1 MARCFAFGAVRTA
14 SRRGEAP
21 AFVEQLPW
29 AGVQQRIAP
38 VVEGGKN
45 VRTRTGPLQ
54 RHWRGPYRRSGRP
67 LVSRPDGPRRPDPV
81 GHPYCRNTKDTTVRR
96 LILYMTTTVDGF
108 IAGPNNALD
117 WMLGTSDPG
126 FNDGIVALLRAS
138 DAGFLGYPV
147 GLID

>member
-1 MARCFAFGAVRTA
+1 
-14 SRRGEAP
+14 
-21 AFVEQLPW
+21 
-29 AGVQQRIAP
+29 
-38 VVEGGKN
+38 
-45 VRTRTGPLQ
+45 
-54 RHWRGPYRRSGRP
+54 
-67 LVSRPDGPRRPDPV
+67 
-81 GHPYCRNTKDTTVRR
+81 
-96 LILYMTTTVDGF
+96 MTTTVDGF